1 MRTNIVIDDE
11 LMESA
16 LKLGEFPTKKALV
29 EAALSL
35 YIQLRQ
41 QANLRQYKGKLA
53 WDGDLD
59 AMRQDKKIRSDK

>member
-1 MRTNIVIDDE
+1 MRTNIVINDE

-16 LKLGEFPTKKALV
+16 LKIGEFSTKKALV
-29 EAALSL
+29 EAALAL

-53 WDGDLD
+53 WDGDLNEL
-59 AMRQDKKIRSDK
+59 RQDKK